1 MRRPDRRSYWLDA
14 FALRGSI
21 TPHVTPIVITFGIL
35 STGICSLSW
44 LMERTIGHRLAL
56 QEAPY
61 EIAGAVLGL
70 LLVFR
75 TNAGYDRWWEARKL
89 WGGIV
94 NQTRNLTISG
104 LTYGPTDSNWRQR
117 FTAWAAVFPHV
128 ARNCLR
134 GDRVPAEVMSLLGP
148 RDAAELEHCEHLPSL
163 VSLRIA
169 MLLREASE
177 RHGMDRFSFLRIDHE
192 RAELINHI
200 GACERILKTPVPR
213 VYSIK
218 VRQFITL
225 FLLTLPLS
233 LLHRLETDWLIPFIT
248 MMVAYPLIAL
258 DQISVELQ
266 NPFNNLN
273 LSHLPLDDI
282 AATIQRNV
290 AEISS
295 YSASADGRHNG
306 EDRLRESA

>member
-1 MRRPDRRSYWLDA
+1 MRSPDRRSYWRDA
-14 FALRGSI
+14 FALRGS
-21 TPHVTPIVITFGIL
+21 VTPYVVPIVVTFGIL
-35 STGICSLSW
+35 STGICALSW
-44 LMERTIGHRLAL
+44 LAERTLSHRLAL

-75 TNAGYDRWWEARKL
+75 TNGGYERWWEARKL

-94 NQTRNLTISG
+94 NQSRNLAISG
-104 LTYGPTDSNWRQR
+104 LTYGPLDHSWRER
-117 FTAWAAVFPHV
+117 FGAWAAVFPHV
-128 ARNCLR
+128 ARNSLR
-134 GDRVPAEVMSLLGP
+134 GDPVPAEVMSLLGP
-148 RDAAELEHCEHLPSL
+148 RDIEELKHCEHMPSL

-177 RHGMDRFSFLRIDHE
+177 RHGMDGFSFLRIDDE

-200 GACERILKTPVPR
+200 GACERILKTPVPK

-233 LLHRLETDWLIPFIT
+233 LLHRLETDWLIPLIT

-295 YSASADGRHNG
+295 YSCPGDARPSS
-306 EDRLRESA
+306 LRESA